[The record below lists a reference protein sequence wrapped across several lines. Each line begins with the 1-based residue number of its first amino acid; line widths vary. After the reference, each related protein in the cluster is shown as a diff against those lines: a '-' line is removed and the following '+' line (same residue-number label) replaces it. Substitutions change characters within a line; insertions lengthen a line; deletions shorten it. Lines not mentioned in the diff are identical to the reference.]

1 MSKKHNANT
10 TPEGRHLAAA
20 EKEFADGWVKYALWN
35 SVIDG
40 PDEVSEANKSRY
52 LQLRAERLAIEEAK
66 EMTAVENVVVEPYEV
81 MLGRFGGPKLLTDL
95 PTTETKCFPRPCF
108 VFTSQRLIILS
119 RDVTPDTSPLPS
131 PPLEYQ
137 DEIEQFWERART
149 PITPNNNSITIRS
162 IDAAVG
168 TGAAISIRFDEMQ
181 LVVKKLP
188 LSRFDRLIGA
198 DPELNLDFSGRFT
211 CGAVTRE
218 TTLTI
223 KPAEPFNEIE
233 RILRLLPIAIAL

>member
-66 EMTAVENVVVEPYEV
+66 EESAVESVAVAPYEV
-81 MLGRFGGPKLLTDL
+81 MLGCFGGPKLLTDL
-95 PTTETKCFPRPCF
+95 PSPETKRFPRPYF

-119 RDVTPDTSPLPS
+119 RDVTPETSPLPS

-137 DEIEQFWERART
+137 AEIEQFWERART
-149 PITPNNNSITIRS
+149 PITPNNNSITIRA
-162 IDAAVG
+162 IEAAVG
-168 TGAAISIRFDEMQ
+168 MGAAIYIRYDEMQ
-181 LVVKKLP
+181 LVVMKQP
-188 LSRFDRLIGA
+188 RSRLDRLIGA
-198 DPELNLDFSGRFT
+198 DPRLNLDFHGKFT
-211 CGAVTRE
+211 CGAATRE
-218 TTLTI
+218 MTLTI